1 MRKSILSVIL
11 LVMVGCG
18 TSAASSSTP
27 TPANTPTPGLPIGAR
42 FSRPPSMTINVNHHY
57 TAKVL
62 TTDGAFYITLLP
74 KLAPVTV
81 NNFVFLAR
89 HHFYDGNLFHRIIR
103 TFMIQTGDP
112 TGTGSGGPGYE
123 FKDELSKTLRYT
135 PGTVAMANLGQKN
148 TNGSQFFI
156 VTGAD
161 GLGLAPSY
169 TIFGKVTQGMNVVQ
183 KIAQTP
189 VTTNIGTGE
198 PSQPLEKVL
207 VLRISIVETR

>member
-1 MRKSILSVIL
+1 VRKSILSVAL
-11 LVMVGCG
+11 LVMAGCG
-18 TSAASSSTP
+18 TSTASGTTPKPTSTP
-27 TPANTPTPGLPIGAR
+27 TGGLLSGAR
-42 FSRPPSMTINVNHHY
+42 FSRPPRMTINVNHHY
-57 TAKVL
+57 TARVL
-62 TTDGAFYITLLP
+62 TTDGAFTITLLP

-89 HHFYDGNLFHRIIR
+89 HHYYDGNLFHRIIR

-112 TGTGSGGPGYE
+112 TGTGTGGPGYE
-123 FKDELSKTLRYT
+123 FKDELSKNMRYT

-161 GLGLAPSY
+161 GLGLASSY
-169 TIFGKVTQGMNVVQ
+169 TIFGKVTQGRNVVQ

-207 VLRISIVETR
+207 VVHITIVEAR